1 MNMPAEKRCEKL
13 LSVVNA
19 KEYYN
24 TGITDRFAANCLGWE
39 ISSVRS
45 TASQLQNKGYV
56 YVLKDDSDCWK
67 LFSDTTPDDSGV
79 DDQELEQSEDAIYE
93 LGQDIANAIAKY
105 VKSIKR
111 N

>member
-13 LSVVNA
+13 LSVINA
-19 KEYYN
+19 KEYYHS
-24 TGITDRFAANCLGWE
+24 GITDRFAASHLGWE

-56 YVLKDDSDCWK
+56 YVVKDDDDYWK
-67 LFSDTTPDDSGV
+67 LFSDTTMDDDVSEEEP
-79 DDQELEQSEDAIYE
+79 QELEDAIYE

-105 VKSIKR
+105 VKSTKR

>member
-13 LSVVNA
+13 LSII
-19 KEYYN
+19 N
-24 TGITDRFAANCLGWE
+24 TKDNYVSGITDRFAASYLDWE

-45 TASQLQNKGYV
+45 TATQLQNKGYV
-56 YVLKDDSDCWK
+56 YIVKDEDQEWK
-67 LFSDTTPDDSGV
+67 LFSDTEL
-79 DDQELEQSEDAIYE
+79 DQEEGQDSEEAEDAIYE

-105 VKSIKR
+105 VKSAKR